1 MDSLSGVG
9 VLDKAMGV
17 LGALRQGPLALADLQ
32 LATGLPRATAHRLAV
47 ALEVHGM
54 VRRDDDG
61 RFALGFALLDLGRA
75 AALAFPL
82 AEVARPVLEAL
93 RAETAEG
100 VQLYVREGDE
110 RRCVLSLAAPHAL
123 QWIVPEGV
131 LLPLERGSAGRALS
145 AGAGTAVESTSNR
158 PPWFASVEERAKG
171 VASVSAPVRRPDGAV
186 VAAVSVSGPVER
198 LTRSPGARF
207 GPAVV
212 AAATRIAAALAS

>member
-110 RRCVLSLAAPHAL
+110 RRCVLSLPAPHAL

-158 PPWFASVEERAKG
+158 PPY
-171 VASVSAPVRRPDGAV
+171 
-186 VAAVSVSGPVER
+186 
-198 LTRSPGARF
+198 
-207 GPAVV
+207 
-212 AAATRIAAALAS
+212 